1 MDISITIDKSTFQML
16 SYPELLRLSSYYKH
30 NIAPV
35 LVMEIM
41 GDLKKEVTDGK
52 TPSEERVKDFA
63 KKLFPV
69 HTSVNSYYRNLVK
82 GELMGRGVTFDGR
95 PHVDVEKIV
104 QAEDGSKGFVIQETQ
119 EEKSIYKWK
128 AGNFSEAD
136 KELSELWRTITTQEN
151 LLKNLQK
158 ILQSNKNGEKI
169 RNTKE
174 LNDKV
179 EAILNDYDKQDS
191 LLVFLIDNYGENEID
206 GGAIFE
212 RYLIEGRPLLKD
224 FAPYA
229 AHCIKVDLLFHYGLM
244 HEVIGTRPTNRV
256 DLEYLYY
263 LPFCNI
269 FTSNDKLH
277 KLLAP
282 LLIREDQKFI
292 IGQELKNDFKNIVEH
307 LESGGDELMKKHAHE
322 PPIIESSL
330 TFQLWKEYFGY
341 PQKSNLNRKMTDQ
354 DMEYMKKQMD
364 KFIRASKGEKVE
376 FEEGEEEQFIV
387 KTSWLSKDD
396 PCYCGSGKIIIECCM
411 TNDQFNKQS
420 ENPNKPQL

>member
-1 MDISITIDKSTFQML
+1 MHITITIDKSTFQML
-16 SYPELLRLSSYYKH
+16 NYPELLRLSCYYKH

-69 HTSVNSYYRNLVK
+69 QTSVNSYYRNLVK
-82 GELMGRGVTFDGR
+82 GELMGNRVTFDGR

-136 KELSELWRTITTQEN
+136 KELSELWRTLTTQEN
-151 LLKNLQK
+151 LLKNLQA
-158 ILQSNKNGEKI
+158 ILKSNKNGEKI
-169 RNTKE
+169 RSLDE
-174 LNDKV
+174 LNAKV
-179 EAILNDYDKQDS
+179 ESDLNDYSKQER
-191 LLVFLIDNYGENEID
+191 LLVFLIDNYGEGEID
-206 GGAIFE
+206 GGLIFE
-212 RYLIEGRPLLKD
+212 RYLSEGRPLLKD

-229 AHCIKVDLLFHYGLM
+229 THCIKVDLLFHYGLM

-277 KLLAP
+277 KQLTP
-282 LLIREDQKFI
+282 LLLREDQKFI
-292 IGQELKNDFKNIVEH
+292 VGQDLKNDFKNIVEH
-307 LESGGDELMKKHAHE
+307 LESGGEELKKKHVNE
-322 PPIIESSL
+322 PPLIGSSI
-330 TFQLWKEYFGY
+330 TFQLWKDFFGY
-341 PQKSNLNRKMTDQ
+341 PEKSRLNRKMNAKDEDYIKT
-354 DMEYMKKQMD
+354 QMD
-364 KFIRASKGEKVE
+364 KFIRASQGEKVD
-376 FEEGEEEQFIV
+376 FEPGEEEQFIV

-396 PCYCGSGKIIIECCM
+396 PCYCGSGKVIIECCM
-411 TNDQFNKQS
+411 TNEQFDNQS
-420 ENPNKPQL
+420 EKPNKL